1 MRHNIRQKL
10 VVSLML
16 SSNVRPS
23 VKFLI
28 LENIE
33 RLPKSVRIHIVT
45 AVLKAEPTRHTEI
58 IKEELRYIVNQQNLI
73 RDVH

>member
-1 MRHNIRQKL
+1 
-10 VVSLML
+10 ML
-16 SSNVRPS
+16 SANVRPS

-33 RLPKSVRIHIVT
+33 RLPKSVRIYIVT

-58 IKEELRYIVNQQNLI
+58 IKEELRYIVSQQSLI